1 MSTPRRL
8 FEDPRNTY
16 IIENDDPGAFDKR
29 FVGRPGVHR
38 EQQCCRNRAP
48 VWQTYLTHDGDDPG
62 DGNQTAFRE
71 MVGIQVEDATGES
84 DHVTGR
90 NQMKGFVWVEG
101 PKSGYRPDFVSPE
114 EWMRWQ
120 GVYWIPSPRP
130 VPNMPNPPRWVRIPG
145 ERKVRWNDQGN
156 FEFLWCQRCETWLET
171 AWSDIL
177 DALPVAARGL
187 AMIASYIPIYG
198 TALSFAINTSVSLAE
213 GESVNQSLIDGIGG
227 ALPGQPTSG
236 MVYKAGVAI
245 AQGERVGDVFIDSL
259 NLDSSVTAAL
269 KVADQVL
276 YGLAAGENVTNVAYQ
291 AIQQV
296 LPPEAQQGMDYAR
309 RFIGGEDVPQ
319 MILSQAEQV
328 VADGVK
334 DKARAIL
341 ERANGQGA
349 EALSAAQAEVN
360 SIYNQYAAEFGY
372 QMAFDRLPG
381 DARAWIQLGLTGGG
395 ALKGAGQFV
404 GTFGSVPE
412 KNTAENDSFE
422 TKGRKL
428 IASGIKY
435 GNKLVSDILRQSKF
449 TIVIDFYD
457 LLNGVWT
464 KRAMTYDITDAWR
477 RGFTIAIGACE
488 GCSERGPGQLAVYQT
503 LAEVGGRGGFDAGQ
517 AVQFNRTIQGRLGA
531 LTVTKV
537 QTGSSV
543 SKAQHTIKRKP

>member
-1 MSTPRRL
+1 MSTPRRM

-48 VWQTYLTHDGDDPG
+48 VWQTHLLHDGDEPG
-62 DGNQTAFRE
+62 HGNPLALRE
-71 MVGIQVEDATGES
+71 MSGILVEDATGES
-84 DHVTGR
+84 DQATH
-90 NQMKGFVWVEG
+90 NKGFVWVES
-101 PKSGYRPDFVSPE
+101 PKSGYRPEFVSAE

-130 VPNMPNPPRWVRIPG
+130 VANMPNPPRWVRIPG
-145 ERKVRWNDQGN
+145 ERKFRWNDQGN
-156 FEFLWCQRCETWLET
+156 PEFLWCQRCETWLEA

-213 GESVNQSLIDGIGG
+213 GESVKQSVIEGFGDS
-227 ALPGQPTSG
+227 LPGQPTSG
-236 MVYKAGVAI
+236 IVYRAGIAV
-245 AQGERVGDVFIDSL
+245 AQGERAGDVFIDSL

-276 YGLAAGENVTNVAYQ
+276 YGLANGENVTNVGYQ
-291 AIQQV
+291 AIHQV
-296 LPPEAQQGMDYAR
+296 LPPEARQGMDYAR
-309 RFIGGEDVPQ
+309 RFIAGENVPQ

-328 VADGVK
+328 AADGVK

-341 ERANGQGA
+341 ERAKGQGA
-349 EALSAAQAEVN
+349 EALRTARAEVD

-381 DARAWIQLGLTGGG
+381 DTRAWIQLGLTGGG
-395 ALKGAGQFV
+395 ALKGAQQQLI
-404 GTFGSVPE
+404 GTFGSIPE
-412 KNTAENDSFE
+412 KNIAANDSLE

-435 GNKLVSDILRQSKF
+435 QNKLVSNILKQSKF

-457 LLNGVWT
+457 SLNGVWT
-464 KRAMTYDITDAWR
+464 KRAMTYAITDAWR

-488 GCSERGPGQLAVYQT
+488 GSSERGPGQLAVYQT
-503 LAEVGGRGGFDAGQ
+503 LAEVGERGGFDAGQ
-517 AVQFNRTIQGRLGA
+517 AVQFDRTLEGQRRA
-531 LTVTKV
+531 LTATKV
-537 QTGSSV
+537 QTTSSV
-543 SKAQHTIKRKP
+543 SKALHTKPRI